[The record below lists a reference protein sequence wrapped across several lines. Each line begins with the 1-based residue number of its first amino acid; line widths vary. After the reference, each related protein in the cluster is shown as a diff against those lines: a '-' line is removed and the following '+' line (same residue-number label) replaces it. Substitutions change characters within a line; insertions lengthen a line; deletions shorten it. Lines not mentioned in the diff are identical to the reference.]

1 MNAMSSQ
8 SSETTTSPIALALS
22 WTLVGI
28 PLLYGVYMTLL
39 EAAALFSG

>member
-1 MNAMSSQ
+1 MARQ
-8 SSETTTSPIALALS
+8 PSETTTNPIALALS
-22 WTLVGI
+22 WALVGI